1 VAQKHIIIP
10 AGMSASSAPLSPATR
25 FGNIVLVSGMV
36 ANDPATGKIVE
47 GGIEAQA
54 RQTLENLKT
63 VLAAAGCGL
72 DTVLKTTCFLQD
84 INDRPAFNTVY
95 AKYFPESRPA
105 RSCFQVGS
113 LGSGV
118 LIEIEAIAGLP
129 D

>member
-1 VAQKHIIIP
+1 LAQKHILTP
-10 AGMSASSAPLSPATR
+10 PSMPNSSAPLSPGTR

-36 ANDPATGKIVE
+36 AHNPATGKIAE

-54 RQTLENLKT
+54 AQTLENLKA
-63 VLAAAGCGL
+63 VLAAGGCSM
-72 DTVLKTTCFLQD
+72 DDVLKTTCFLQD

-95 AKYFPESRPA
+95 AKYFPANRPA

-113 LGSGV
+113 LGPGV
-118 LIEIEAIAGLP
+118 LIEIEAIAGVP